1 MVEKKGDGASLRWVA
16 SVGIEFAVVVGGL
29 GGLGYWIDSR
39 YGSSP
44 WGVLIGAGVGL
55 VGGTYNLIKDCLRAI
70 DRSGGRDD
78 EERSPPP

>member
-1 MVEKKGDGASLRWVA
+1 MVDKKGDGPSFRWVA
-16 SVGIEFAVVVGGL
+16 SVGIEFAIVVGGL

-39 YGSSP
+39 YDSAP

-70 DRSGGRDD
+70 GRSGGPDD
-78 EERSPPP
+78 EGRSPPP